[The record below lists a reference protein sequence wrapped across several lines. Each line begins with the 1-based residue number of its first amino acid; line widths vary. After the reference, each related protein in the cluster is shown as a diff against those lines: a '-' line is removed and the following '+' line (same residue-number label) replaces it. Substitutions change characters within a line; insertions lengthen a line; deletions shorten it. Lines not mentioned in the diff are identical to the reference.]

1 MKKQLPQTSY
11 DAYHQVTPEML
22 QGHYGKILAALKKLG
37 TANYETIASNVNLDR
52 HAVGRR
58 LKEMEIKQWVHKPGT
73 TSPTKSGRKA
83 FNYSLT
89 GVVPENILP
98 QSPNPVGRPK
108 KVTTVSYNSLFDNLP
123 IQQP

>member
-1 MKKQLPQTSY
+1 MNKKLPSTSIE
-11 DAYHQVTPEML
+11 AYHQVTPEML

-37 TANYETIASNVNLDR
+37 VANYETIASSVNLER

-89 GVVPENILP
+89 GIVPQESLP
-98 QSPNPVGRPK
+98 PTPNPVGRPK
-108 KVTTVSYNSLFDNLP
+108 KEKQTLN
-123 IQQP
+123 QQPLFSL